1 MLFTFLLFMTSIL
14 VVNSHEYALWDYKD
28 RGETWKSVQNWFCG
42 GERQSPI
49 DIITNILV
57 KNSNLT
63 DLKLTNF
70 DQRFDGDWTNT
81 GQTVKFTPSPSSST
95 AAAVFDNHRG
105 SYILQQFHF
114 HWGSLQN
121 GSEHCLDGQS
131 FIGELH
137 FVTRKTTGSPTSG
150 DAFAV
155 LGVWLVDDPGLVLDA
170 TVWMELLNN
179 LPKENS
185 DANTA
190 SGLRLSDFIPEDLSY
205 YYYEGSLT
213 TPPCNEVVQWFML
226 RNPIRVPSTFLTA
239 LCNSVSGADGE
250 PLRMNYRDLQPLNKR
265 SVMIQD
271 TNGLGLVITAFGTIL
286 LAMVT
291 LAVCSRVC

>member
-1 MLFTFLLFMTSIL
+1 MISVS
-14 VVNSHEYALWDYKD
+14 VVSLQEHVLWDYKD
-28 RGETWKSVQNWFCG
+28 SGKTWKSVQNWFCG

-49 DIITNILV
+49 DIITNNLV

-70 DQRFDGDWTNT
+70 DQSFDGDWTNT
-81 GQTVKFTPSPSSST
+81 GHTVKFTPSSS
-95 AAAVFDNHRG
+95 AATVGAVLDNHLG
-105 SYILQQFHF
+105 SYVLQQFHF
-114 HWGSLQN
+114 HWGPLQN

-131 FIGELH
+131 FMGELH

-150 DAFAV
+150 DAFSV
-155 LGVWLVDDPGLVLDA
+155 LGVWLVDDPGLVLDG
-170 TVWMELLNN
+170 TLWTELLNN

-185 DANTA
+185 DSNTA
-190 SGLRLSDFIPEDLSY
+190 TGIRFSDFIPEDLSY

-226 RNPIRVPSTFLTA
+226 RTPIRVPSAFLTA
-239 LCNSVSGADGE
+239 LRDSINGADGE
-250 PLRMNYRDLQPLNKR
+250 PLRTNYRDLQPLNNR

-271 TNGLGLVITAFGTIL
+271 TNGLDLVITMFGTVL
-286 LAMVT
+286 FALVT
-291 LAVCSRVC
+291 LAVCSRMC